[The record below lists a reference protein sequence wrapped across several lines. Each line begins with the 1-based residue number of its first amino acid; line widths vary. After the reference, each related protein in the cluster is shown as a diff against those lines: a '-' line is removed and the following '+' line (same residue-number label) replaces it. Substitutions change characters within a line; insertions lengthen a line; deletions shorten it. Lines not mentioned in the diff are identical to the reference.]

1 MSEEI
6 VSFLKMLKVPLL
18 NADEVAALRQ
28 LEEEWR
34 HWEQRSRA
42 IMARGIETEQ
52 KEAYAAFLD
61 DPSSENEH
69 RLAVLA
75 DPVLTEKRYAL
86 LRQAFEDLRGRVGTQ
101 AGKILR
107 PALSR
112 IREALSVEHERRRE
126 KVKKFMDSQ
135 DRDPHVREI
144 KLALDF
150 VECISRGVQRTNSE
164 SPLTMASV
172 LAKG

>member
-1 MSEEI
+1 MNEFIALLKSLKIPMLSPEEI
-6 VSFLKMLKVPLL
+6 AVLG
-18 NADEVAALRQ
+18 Q
-28 LEEEWR
+28 LDQEWR
-34 HWEQRSRA
+34 HWEQRRRELFPQQTA
-42 IMARGIETEQ
+42 GKLQAAYDAFMA
-52 KEAYAAFLD
+52 
-61 DPSSENEH
+61 DPSEENEH
-69 RLAVLA
+69 RLVVLA
-75 DPVLTEKRYAL
+75 DPVLSEKRYAL
-86 LRQAFEDLRGRVGTQ
+86 LRRAFEDLRGRVGAQ
-101 AGKILR
+101 AGKILS

-112 IREALSVEHERRRE
+112 IREALSVEHERRRA
-126 KVKKFMDSQ
+126 KVEKFMDSQ